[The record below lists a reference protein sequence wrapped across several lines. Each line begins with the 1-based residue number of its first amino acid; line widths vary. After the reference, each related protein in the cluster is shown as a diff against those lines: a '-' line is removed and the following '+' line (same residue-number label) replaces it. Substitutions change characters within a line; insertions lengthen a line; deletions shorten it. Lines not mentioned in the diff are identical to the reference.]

1 MKLQTRGIMPATP
14 PKLDITDRRLI
25 NVPRACAPI
34 AAIVPAVIISER
46 RLPQVQAVVLE
57 SAWFEWLIG
66 ERRVSERFSPKMPG
80 RKCPI

>member
-1 MKLQTRGIMPATP
+1 MPATP

-25 NVPRACAPI
+25 NENVPRACAPI

-57 SAWFEWLIG
+57 SAWFEVAEVEERG
-66 ERRVSERFSPKMPG
+66 EESTTLSS
-80 RKCPI
+80 